1 VKVQKVK
8 IVFAL
13 LGVITLIGLLSI
25 NGIPSAEAG
34 PIPHLK
40 SGMFGM
46 VRGQSARVSILNTQ
60 TEGGVIAIIR
70 ILAGDGTVL
79 QESPEM
85 LIAMDQSAFFDVNGD
100 TLPYIEQRFQL
111 RVEVILNDANLR
123 KGRSRGNLMTIEV
136 YENATGK
143 TSFIINP
150 NSIWDPGL

>member
-1 VKVQKVK
+1 MKVQRAK

-13 LGVITLIGLLSI
+13 LGVITLICLLFV
-25 NGIPSAEAG
+25 NGVPSAEAAQ
-34 PIPHLK
+34 PHLK
-40 SGMFGM
+40 SGMFGV

-70 ILAGDGTVL
+70 VLAGDGTLL

-85 LIAMDQSAFFDVNGD
+85 LIAMDQSSFFDVNGD

-111 RVEVILNDANLR
+111 RVEVILSDANLR
-123 KGRSRGNLMTIEV
+123 SRRLRGNLITVEV

-150 NSIWDPGL
+150 NSIWDPGI

>member
-1 VKVQKVK
+1 MKVQRAK

-13 LGVITLIGLLSI
+13 LGVITLICLLSV
-25 NGIPSAEAG
+25 NGVPSAEAG
-34 PIPHLK
+34 PQPHLK
-40 SGMFGM
+40 SGMFG
-46 VRGQSARVSILNTQ
+46 VIRGQSARVSILNTQ

-70 ILAGDGTVL
+70 ILAGDGTLL

-85 LIAMDQSAFFDVNGD
+85 LIAMNQSSFFDVNGD

-111 RVEVILNDANLR
+111 RVEVILSDANLR
-123 KGRSRGNLMTIEV
+123 SRRLRGNLITVEV

-150 NSIWDPGL
+150 NSVGDPNI